1 MFYLSFFF
9 LNESPG
15 NSHFPQNLF
24 VSEFSRLVNYCYDL
38 MYVIWPDLAMVSCM
52 KHGKGKVG
60 CRLIWI
66 QWAIRKFTEVN
77 VKSNSRKSH
86 VISNMALQNK
96 VLQELGDSAEVY
108 SSSPAIKHYIDSEF
122 KGVEVK
128 SLTWL
133 CTVVHASHEPKPL
146 ICRLSEWPSCRT
158 RDVETAGSSWY

>member
-1 MFYLSFFF
+1 MQIDLNTLSYK
-9 LNESPG
+9 S
-15 NSHFPQNLF
+15 
-24 VSEFSRLVNYCYDL
+24 
-38 MYVIWPDLAMVSCM
+38 
-52 KHGKGKVG
+52 
-60 CRLIWI
+60 
-66 QWAIRKFTEVN
+66 TEVN
-77 VKSNSRKSH
+77 VKYNSRKSC

-133 CTVVHASHEPKPL
+133 CTVVHAPHEPKPL

-158 RDVETAGSSWY
+158 RDVETAGSS